1 MMETFETHTQCASNS
16 VVCLIKSKVKRSKE
30 SQETTLSV
38 CFTEVSVLWW
48 CLLRLHFLQQGPEKS
63 APTILD
69 KIPWDNTT
77 IFIFFCHFSVP
88 S

>member
-16 VVCLIKSKVKRSKE
+16 VVCLIKSKVKGVRKVRE
-30 SQETTLSV
+30 QLSV

-69 KIPWDNTT
+69 KIP
-77 IFIFFCHFSVP
+77 
-88 S
+88 